1 MTPTQMWPDGS
12 EEETTE
18 VYLESK
24 KQKKERIK
32 SSIEFLNQ
40 LTDGQQRS

>member
-1 MTPTQMWPDGS
+1 MWPDGT

-18 VYLESK
+18 VDSESK

-32 SSIEFLNQ
+32 SSIEFLKQ
-40 LTDGQQRS
+40 LTDG